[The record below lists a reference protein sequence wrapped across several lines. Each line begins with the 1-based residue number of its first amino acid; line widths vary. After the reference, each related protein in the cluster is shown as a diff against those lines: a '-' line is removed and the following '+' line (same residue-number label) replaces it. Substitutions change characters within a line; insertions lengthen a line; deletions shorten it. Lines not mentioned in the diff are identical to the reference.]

1 MSETPPPAETLL
13 PILDL
18 EQLELNLFRGRNGRP
33 DGYKRVFGG
42 QVIAQAL
49 VAARR
54 TVAADRVT
62 HSLHGYFLLGGDP
75 SIPTIYEVER
85 IRDGRSFAT
94 RRVVAI
100 QHGRAIFTMSVSFQ
114 VQEGGVA
121 HQMPM
126 PTVPDPEALPDDRA
140 WRTRLVARFPH
151 AAKRDWMALRAL
163 EVRPTTVDSTYEGN
177 QTQAPPSMWLRART
191 RLPDPLPIHQAVL
204 AYASDMSLLQ
214 AGLLPHGLS
223 VLEPEIQVASL
234 DHALWFHQA
243 FRADE
248 WLLYT
253 QDSPVS
259 GNARAFC
266 RGHFFD
272 RAGRLVASAMQEG
285 LLRTKLPR

>member
-54 TVAADRVT
+54 TVATDRVT
-62 HSLHGYFLLGGDP
+62 HSLQGYFLLGGDP

-94 RRVVAI
+94 RRVVAV
-100 QHGRAIFTMSVSFQ
+100 QHGRAIFTMSASFQ
-114 VQEGGVA
+114 VQETGVA
-121 HQMPM
+121 HQMEM
-126 PTVPDPEALPDDRA
+126 PRVPDPETLPDDQA
-140 WRTRLVARFPH
+140 WRARLIARFPQ
-151 AAKRDWMALRAL
+151 AARRDWMALRAL
-163 EVRPTTVDSTYEGN
+163 EVRPTTVESTYEGKR
-177 QTQAPPSMWLRART
+177 TQAPPSMWLRARA

-223 VLEPEIQVASL
+223 VLEPGIQVASL
-234 DHALWFHQA
+234 DHAMWFHQP

-259 GNARAFC
+259 GAARAFC
-266 RGHFFD
+266 RGHVFD

-285 LLRTKLPR
+285 LLRTKLP